1 MGSCEKILESIR
13 NDCNSNISLINADA
27 EKTCGEIIAKGKAEA
42 DKAAAEI
49 AAKAEKKSAQLRL
62 AAKSRAELEKRN
74 ALLRN
79 RRKEIDITFNQ
90 AYEYLLQLDS
100 ESYFNTIYKLAKKLS
115 GKQGVILL
123 NSKDLSRMPSDF
135 AQKLKQNG
143 VKAEISDKPADITG
157 GFILKCGDI
166 EENMSFA
173 SLFSDNREKVE
184 DLINREL
191 FAD

>member
-13 NDCNSNISLINADA
+13 NDCADNISLINADTDKA
-27 EKTCGEIIAKGKAEA
+27 CGEIIAKGKAEA

-49 AAKAEKKSAQLRL
+49 AAKAEKKANQLKA
-62 AAKSRAELEKRN
+62 AAKSRAELEQRN

-79 RRKEIDITFNQ
+79 RRNEIDITFNTVHD
-90 AYEYLLQLDS
+90 YLLQLDS
-100 ESYFNTIYKLAKKLS
+100 ESYFNIIYKLAKKLG
-115 GKQGVILL
+115 GKQGVVLL
-123 NSKDLSRMPSDF
+123 NSKDLNRLPADF
-135 AQKLKQNG
+135 SEKLRQSG
-143 VKAEISDKPADITG
+143 VTAEISGTPADITG

-166 EENMSFA
+166 EENMSFT
-173 SLFSDNREKVE
+173 SLLSDEREMVE